1 MGSTFEGS
9 TFDPLGPAFGPAAS
23 NASLNNNGFVPQDL
37 LTHRERATFTTGE
50 EFGRIRNVALLEAV
64 QFDGAG
70 PYRGATRYEASID
83 NAYAVNRTVSLLG
96 KIGYQRIRYTGLQGY
111 RFSGIAWNAGV
122 RLTPNAEDFIE
133 LRYGERDGL
142 SDFAAE
148 ASYALTARIRLLA
161 RYDTGVTSNAENQQN
176 LLSGTRVD
184 SFGGSVDSLTGGPV
198 ATTGG
203 FFGTQNSVFELN
215 RLSITGIYVL
225 SRDTVSVSLVREE
238 RSPVGNAARRGA
250 GQNGLGQ
257 GAAFRGDS
265 GIYGT
270 VNWQHDVAADL
281 RTNVSVQV
289 GTRSAN
295 RLDGQGG
302 SASER
307 TISATAGTSYQLSET
322 LGSQATYVFN
332 QRTGGGGNR
341 SFTENLLLVGLRKT
355 F

>member
-1 MGSTFEGS
+1 MGHVSGDLF
-9 TFDPLGPAFGPAAS
+9 AF
-23 NASLNNNGFVPQDL
+23 
-37 LTHRERATFTTGE
+37 
-50 EFGRIRNVALLEAV
+50 FGRVRNVVLLEAV

-83 NAYAVNRTVSLLG
+83 NAYALNRTVTLLG
-96 KIGYQRIRYTGLQGY
+96 KLGYQRIRYAGLQGY
-111 RFSGIAWNAGV
+111 RFSGITWNAGV
-122 RLTPNAEDFIE
+122 RLTPNAEDFVE
-133 LRYGERDGL
+133 LRYGERDGVY
-142 SDFAAE
+142 DFAADV
-148 ASYALTARIRLLA
+148 SYAPTARTRLLA
-161 RYDTGVTSNAENQQN
+161 RYDTGVTSTTENQQN

-198 ATTGG
+198 STTSG

-215 RLSITGIYVL
+215 RLSITGIYAL

-238 RSPVGNAARRGA
+238 RSPAGNAARRGNA

-257 GAAFRGDS
+257 NGLEQGAGFRGDS

-270 VNWQHDVAADL
+270 INWQHDVAADL

-289 GTRSAN
+289 GTRSAS

>member
-1 MGSTFEGS
+1 MQAADGEPDGHQQRRAPGRRQRS
-9 TFDPLGPAFGPAAS
+9 PASAQA
-23 NASLNNNGFVPQDL
+23 
-37 LTHRERATFTTGE
+37 
-50 EFGRIRNVALLEAV
+50 
-64 QFDGAG
+64 
-70 PYRGATRYEASID
+70 
-83 NAYAVNRTVSLLG
+83 
-96 KIGYQRIRYTGLQGY
+96 QR
-111 RFSGIAWNAGV
+111 
-122 RLTPNAEDFIE
+122 D
-133 LRYGERDGL
+133 RYGERDGL